1 MSDFDEAKHG
11 EMLNRFIAIANEYK
25 NDDTD
30 PQLVSSALMAASC
43 VYTSYVAAGNE
54 GVLLEPGIDRV
65 VDMYRQHLVR
75 AQDLRRAELEAK
87 QSDKA

>member
-1 MSDFDEAKHG
+1 MSDFDEAAHG

-25 NDDTD
+25 NEGAD

-54 GVLLEPGIDRV
+54 GVLLEPGIERV
-65 VDMYRQHLVR
+65 VTMYRQHLVR
-75 AQDLRRAELEAK
+75 AQELRRAELEAK
-87 QSDKA
+87 KAGEA